1 MELLFWCPSE
11 ESQTVYKRPLIH
23 QLIRRARFTVFAKI
37 FVFFW
42 NFFWIRRFARYFRA
56 IFAVLGRLV
65 RP

>member
-37 FVFFW
+37 FVFFGIS
-42 NFFWIRRFARYFRA
+42 FG
-56 IFAVLGRLV
+56 FAVLLV
-65 RP
+65 IFGQFLRSWRGL